1 MPYNMVHIDL
11 TRKKR
16 PFSQM
21 ALPNVEI
28 MLPRDNMTTITITG
42 MILLLLHH
50 LFILAFQIILI
61 MLPINSRHVDIKVVQ
76 PILQEQSD
84 VLGPKI

>member
-1 MPYNMVHIDL
+1 
-11 TRKKR
+11 
-16 PFSQM
+16 M

-28 MLPRDNMTTITITG
+28 MLLQDNIQAQPITFTG

-50 LFILAFQIILI
+50 LITLALQITPT
-61 MLPINSRHVDIKVVQ
+61 MLPINSRHVHIKVVQ
-76 PILQEQSD
+76 QTLQEQSD

>member
-1 MPYNMVHIDL
+1 
-11 TRKKR
+11 
-16 PFSQM
+16 M

-28 MLPRDNMTTITITG
+28 MLLQDNIQAQPITITG

-61 MLPINSRHVDIKVVQ
+61 MLPINSRHVHIKVVQ
-76 PILQEQSD
+76 QTLQEQSD

>member
-1 MPYNMVHIDL
+1 
-11 TRKKR
+11 
-16 PFSQM
+16 M

-28 MLPRDNMTTITITG
+28 MLLQDNIQAQPITFTG

-50 LFILAFQIILI
+50 LITLALQITPT
-61 MLPINSRHVDIKVVQ
+61 MLPMYSKHVHIKVVQ
-76 PILQEQSD
+76 PTLQEQSD